1 MKYYA
6 SHNKQLSLDLFRSSL
21 EGLDK
26 SNRWVSMGDLLPWP
40 ELEREY
46 NSRLNNSDKG
56 AGRKTNAENQET
68 GMRTTVRALALRLP
82 KTPMMLNT
90 LPPAV

>member
-46 NSRLNNSDKG
+46 N
-56 AGRKTNAENQET
+56 T
-68 GMRTTVRALALRLP
+68 RTARDSFIKECLRL
-82 KTPMMLNT
+82 M
-90 LPPAV
+90 PPALMPRSGIL